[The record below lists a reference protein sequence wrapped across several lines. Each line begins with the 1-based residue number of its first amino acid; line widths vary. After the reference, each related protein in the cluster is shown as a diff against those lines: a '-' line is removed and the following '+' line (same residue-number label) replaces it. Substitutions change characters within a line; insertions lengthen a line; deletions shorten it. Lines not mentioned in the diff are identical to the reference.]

1 MEELIMKISSRLISV
16 KPDKFDSVIN
26 QALQDLGKFVEADRC
41 YVFQYKDNGR
51 MMDNTHEWCRE
62 GVESLIARLQKIPTE
77 SFNMVNTP
85 QKRRKV
91 YNIPVVSDIPED
103 FRTDREEFKASGIK
117 SILSVPMLFQK
128 ETIGFLGFDSVRKER
143 NWSRDTISLLKIV
156 GEMIAGAIARKKAV
170 EALGSSEERYR
181 QLVEH
186 ATEGIVV
193 AQGRSTKFANPRVEE
208 ITSYSREELL
218 SKPFLEFIHP
228 DDRQLVI
235 DNQQKRL
242 KGELT
247 PKTYEIRM
255 INKYGETRWLRI
267 GGVIINWEGK
277 PASLNFVV
285 DITENK
291 RLKELESRAQRL
303 EAAGQIAGQVAHD
316 LNNLLAPLIAYP
328 EFIREDLPK
337 GHSVL
342 PYLNDMEKMAQQIA
356 DINQQLLTLGRR
368 GHYNLE
374 PMNLNNLIRETLS
387 DQKPFPKTL
396 VIETDLDGELLNI
409 KAGQAQIHRMLSNI
423 IHNARDAT
431 QDIGHIV
438 IKSEN
443 FYADNVSVAFG
454 NVPQGEYVKLTISD
468 TGHGISEDIT
478 QKIFDPFFTT
488 KTADKKRGSGL
499 GLSVVDAVVKDH
511 KGYIDLESKI
521 GSGTIF
527 YFYFPVT
534 REGIDDSE
542 SEPIT
547 GGSEK
552 VLVVDDDEMQRVV
565 TLKILNSLGYTASA
579 VESGVKAIDLLNRE
593 PQDLL
598 VLDMIMPPGIDG
610 AETFE
615 KALKVNPSQK
625 ALIVSGYAETDRVQ
639 SALQLGAGAFIRKP
653 LTRGKLARAVRREL
667 NRKEKDLSC

>member
-1 MEELIMKISSRLISV
+1 
-16 KPDKFDSVIN
+16 
-26 QALQDLGKFVEADRC
+26 
-41 YVFQYKDNGR
+41 

-103 FRTDREEFKASGIK
+103 FRADREEFKASGIK

-396 VIETDLDGELLNI
+396 VIETDLDNELLNI

-579 VESGVKAIDLLNRE
+579 VESGEKAIDLLSRE

-639 SALQLGAGAFIRKP
+639 KALQLGAGAFIRKP
-653 LTRGKLARAVRREL
+653 LTRGKLAWAVRREL
-667 NRKEKDLSC
+667 NRKEKVLRC

>member
-1 MEELIMKISSRLISV
+1 
-16 KPDKFDSVIN
+16 
-26 QALQDLGKFVEADRC
+26 
-41 YVFQYKDNGR
+41 

-62 GVESLIARLQKIPTE
+62 GVESLIARLQKIPTG
-77 SFNMVNTP
+77 SFNMVNTQ

-91 YNIPVVSDIPED
+91 YNIPVVSELPED
-103 FRTDREEFKASGIK
+103 FRTDREEFEAGGIK

-156 GEMIAGAIARKKAV
+156 GEARKNAE

-193 AQGRSTKFANPRVEE
+193 AQGRSTKFVNPRVEE

-396 VIETDLDGELLNI
+396 VIETDLDNELLNI